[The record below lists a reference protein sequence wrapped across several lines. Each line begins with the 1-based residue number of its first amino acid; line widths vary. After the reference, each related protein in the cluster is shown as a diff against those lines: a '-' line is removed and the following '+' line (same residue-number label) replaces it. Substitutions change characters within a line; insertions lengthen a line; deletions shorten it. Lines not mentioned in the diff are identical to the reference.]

1 MKEWIRGLKD
11 RVLEGGEITREDAA
25 QLLSLEN
32 ASDIEFLLDQAHL
45 ITQDFHSEEPSLC
58 SLVNA
63 KSYLCGEDC
72 GFCSQS
78 VRFETTADR
87 YSMMSPEEVLKVARD
102 HEKQGTKNFCI
113 VTSGA
118 SLSDPEFEQALETVR
133 LLKQETKLNVD
144 GSLGF
149 LTPERVKQLKE
160 AGMRRF
166 NSNLQTSRE
175 FYPEIVSTHTY
186 ATREATLKALQAG
199 DMEICS
205 GGILGMGETREDRVG
220 LAFELKPYHPECLPI
235 NILNPRP
242 GTPLENTPKLE
253 TLEVLKTIAMFRFV
267 LPNASIKLAGGREA
281 NLTEEEQ
288 ERALRGGANGMIIG
302 GYLTTE
308 GNPMRR
314 DSELLKRAGYKP
326 FSPSQPASNASAPSS
341 CCG

>member
-1 MKEWIRGLKD
+1 MKEWISGLKD
-11 RVLEGGEITREDAA
+11 RVLGGGDITREEAA
-25 QLLSLEN
+25 KLLSLED
-32 ASDIEFLLDQAHL
+32 ASDIEFLLGQAHL

-58 SLVNA
+58 SLINA
-63 KSYLCGEDC
+63 KSNMCGEDC

-78 VRFETTADR
+78 VRFETQVDR
-87 YSMMSPEEVLKVARD
+87 YSLMSPEEVLKVALS

-118 SLSDPEFEQALETVR
+118 SLSNPEFEQALETIR
-133 LLKQETKLNVD
+133 LLKRETKLNID

-149 LTPERVKQLKE
+149 LTPERVTRLKE

-175 FYPEIVSTHTY
+175 FYPEIVTTHTY

-205 GGILGMGETREDRVG
+205 GGILGMGETREDRVS

-242 GTPLENTPKLE
+242 GTPLENAPQLE
-253 TLEVLKTIAMFRFV
+253 TVEVLKTIAMFRFV
-267 LPNASIKLAGGREA
+267 LPEASIKLAGGREA
-281 NLTEEEQ
+281 NLTEADQ

-326 FSPSQPASNASAPSS
+326 FSPAPAVSSAATPTS